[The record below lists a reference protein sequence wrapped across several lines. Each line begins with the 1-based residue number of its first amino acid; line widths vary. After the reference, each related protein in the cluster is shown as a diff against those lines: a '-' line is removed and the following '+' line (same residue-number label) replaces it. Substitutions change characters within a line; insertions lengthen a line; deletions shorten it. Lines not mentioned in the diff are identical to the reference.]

1 MADYGHG
8 DLSWWSKS
16 RFGMFL
22 HFGLY
27 STAARQEWVRH
38 FERISNEAYQKYFD
52 HFDPDL
58 FDGRMGVSGKE
69 GGDAVCGSDRKT
81 S

>member
-58 FDGRMGVSGKE
+58 FDADEWAYQAKKAAKRT
-69 GGDAVCGSDRKT
+69 GSKKG
-81 S
+81 